1 MNVHLATLGGEGYGQ
16 NAVQTLGSHLK
27 NNKRE
32 KHVKKGIGIERAPLN
47 NGNESHIC
55 LNATFQRLISFFR
68 NFFCRNF
75 SPVLLVEFIWGE
87 EVLFAGA
94 EQAPKFYTREAKQ
107 QFWRE
112 ILSMSRV
119 LKLNND

>member
-32 KHVKKGIGIERAPLN
+32 KHVKKGIGIEIERAPLN
-47 NGNESHIC
+47 NGNEIC

-68 NFFCRNF
+68 NFF
-75 SPVLLVEFIWGE
+75 L
-87 EVLFAGA
+87 
-94 EQAPKFYTREAKQ
+94 
-107 QFWRE
+107 
-112 ILSMSRV
+112 
-119 LKLNND
+119 